1 MGDAHDVRGGSNGAQ
16 REPLTKGEPAAEA
29 TSATV
34 LALATAADLSRPSTR
49 APPGDSDLASWD
61 AAARGWEARP
71 APFRAAYAR
80 WRQAEAALARRD
92 RAQAEQALRAAYA
105 TATGL
110 GARAL
115 QAERGAL
122 AGRARIELP
131 TAAPEPAAGEPPP
144 AGTDLGLTARE
155 LEVLQ
160 HLARGATNRQIADAL
175 YISVRTVGVHVSHPR
190 QAQRGQP
197 RGGGGDRPPARTGA
211 LARDGVAKGRR
222 PGRRRWPAP
231 SRGQRETAG
240 AGAQP
245 AGSTT
250 GPGVVR
256 PSARGQFRFARV
268 SEWRSAPVQT
278 PARDEQRES
287 GGAVGARLLQ

>member
-1 MGDAHDVRGGSNGAQ
+1 MKPLVVATATDKTPPRTYSGSRQKVVAHDIGSAPDGARIAALTHAARWLELRIAAPLAVVARVNMGDAHDVRGGSNGAQ

-34 LALATAADLSRPSTR
+34 LASIEAEHSCAA
-49 APPGDSDLASWD
+49 GDSDPASWD

-115 QAERGAL
+115 QAELGAL

-175 YISVRTVGVHVSHPR
+175 YISVRTVGVHVSHILGKLS
-190 QAQRGQP
+190 AANRGEAAAIAH
-197 RGGGGDRPPARTGA
+197 RLG
-211 LARDGVAKGRR
+211 LA
-222 PGRRRWPAP
+222 P
-231 SRGQRETAG
+231 
-240 AGAQP
+240 
-245 AGSTT
+245 
-250 GPGVVR
+250 
-256 PSARGQFRFARV
+256 
-268 SEWRSAPVQT
+268 
-278 PARDEQRES
+278 
-287 GGAVGARLLQ
+287 